1 MQPEG
6 PKRFPHFAKS
16 STPPKGGRPDLS
28 KVKTDDP
35 SYLQEVAIPLGAETH
50 GGEDVPVYAGG
61 PGAAL
66 FHGAREQN
74 FIYHALAAALG
85 LGP

>member
-1 MQPEG
+1 MSLSAP
-6 PKRFPHFAKS
+6 
-16 STPPKGGRPDLS
+16 TLGRPDLS
-28 KVKTDDP
+28 NVDTQA
-35 SYLQEVAIPLGAETH
+35 SLYLQDATLPLASETH

-74 FIYHALAAALG
+74 FIYHALAAALRIE
-85 LGP
+85 PTSE